1 MERESRSRC
10 KEVEVKLDIK
20 GEQLD
25 MSENVTDLSEMVKEE
40 VPAGPVMFEESDLDL
55 PDETEVKA
63 AEEEEVVEAA
73 PAVPSIDI
81 MPLSTWFERESE
93 KFDNI
98 NEVKVAIR
106 GVNDEKTLIMAV
118 KTGEEAGEDGED
130 PRNLR
135 VFENADTYPVLDLP
149 AFEMNIYNNG
159 FQIHYQYSDEILIKC
174 YGVRTSLIATF
185 CQDISG
191 APIPYAIVR
200 IKKKDEVL
208 EIPAAPD
215 HDTIAG
221 KIGTPLDG
229 EALQLRYKQISK
241 DVGDMSTVQD
251 AMAWLL
257 EKQSTITDINHHLQI
272 DNVIIDSLA

>member
-1 MERESRSRC
+1 M
-10 KEVEVKLDIK
+10 EVKLDIK

-25 MSENVTDLSEMVKEE
+25 MSENVTDLSEMVKDE

-55 PDETEVKA
+55 PDETEVQA
-63 AEEEEVVEAA
+63 AEEEVVTT
-73 PAVPSIDI
+73 PTVPSIGI

-118 KTGEEAGEDGED
+118 KTGEEAGEEEEED

-149 AFEMNIYNNG
+149 AFEMEVYNNG
-159 FQIHYQYSDEILIKC
+159 FQIHYQYSDEISIKC

-191 APIPYAIVR
+191 ASIPYAVVR
-200 IKKKDEVL
+200 IKKKDEEV
-208 EIPAAPD
+208 EIPVAPD
-215 HDTIAG
+215 AEAIAG
-221 KIGTPLDG
+221 KIGSPLDG

-257 EKQSTITDINHHLQI
+257 EKQLTITDINHHLQI
-272 DNVIIDSLA
+272 DNVIIDTLA